1 MESTGQKNKIHI
13 SQATAAFLVEGGK
26 EHWFVPR
33 EKLVTAKGKG
43 EMQTYWINIRR
54 MGSEWEERGG
64 LKRTSSMMDAVEL
77 YVTLASPKPNTE
89 YECQRSVGE
98 KEALDGWISKSSRS
112 IESPLSAS
120 KNSRLVDWNVDVLL
134 GLLGNV
140 VKKRANAVP
149 IYTGGCI
156 LEEVT
161 TIDGGT
167 TVDTGRQ
174 GGRTFRLRI
183 DDKVRLELHDF
194 VTRIASLYRDVPY
207 HNFEHASHV
216 AMTANNL
223 MKRILDRDTGQS
235 RKSTFGISS
244 DPLSHFAVFFS
255 ALIHDVDRR
264 GLVSARAVKERD
276 IKEETTSEQ
285 SIVDL
290 TWELLMEPRYKNLRS
305 CMYADSYESDRFRQ
319 FLTNCVKATDV
330 TDMELRALR
339 KKRWHAAFSASSPTL
354 LTPEEVNSRKATIVI
369 ELTMQMSSAAHY
381 AQHWLM
387 YRKWNERHF
396 TELYQAYR
404 KGRSDRD
411 PSMGWYENEILL
423 FDNHVIPLAKMI
435 KVCGVFAGSNDETLT
450 YALQNRKEWEMKG
463 RELCREM
470 LTKTIGSDRHGQ
482 GQAYALPLSPGL
494 LA

>member
-1 MESTGQKNKIHI
+1 MESTGQRNKIHI
-13 SQATAAFLVEGGK
+13 SQATAALLVDGGM

-33 EKLVTAKGKG
+33 ENLVTAKGKG
-43 EMQTYWINIRR
+43 EMQTYWINVSR
-54 MGSEWEERGG
+54 MGSEGEDRGG
-64 LKRTSSMMDAVEL
+64 IARPSSMMDAVKQ

-89 YECQRSVGE
+89 YECQRSGGDL
-98 KEALDGWISKSSRS
+98 EAIGGWISKYSRS

-120 KNSRLVDWNVDVLL
+120 KNSRLVDWNVDVLFR
-134 GLLGNV
+134 LLGKL

-161 TIDGGT
+161 TMDGVSKDGGGH
-167 TVDTGRQ
+167 DR
-174 GGRTFRLRI
+174 GGTFRLRI
-183 DDKVRLELHDF
+183 DEKVRLELHDF

-223 MKRILDRDTGQS
+223 MKRILDRDTDQA

-255 ALIHDVDRR
+255 ALIHDVDHR
-264 GLVSARAVKERD
+264 GLASAGALKERD

-285 SIVDL
+285 GIVDL
-290 TWELLMEPRYKNLRS
+290 TWGLLMEPRYKNLRS
-305 CMYADSYESDRFRQ
+305 CISANKHERNRFRQ
-319 FLTNCVKATDV
+319 FLTNCVQATDV
-330 TDMELRALR
+330 TDMKLRALR
-339 KKRWHAAFSASSPTL
+339 KKRWHAAFNACSPTL
-354 LTPEEVNSRKATIVI
+354 LTREEVNSRKATIVI

-381 AQHWLM
+381 AQHWNM
-387 YRKWNERHF
+387 YRKWNGRHF
-396 TELYQAYR
+396 TELYQAYKR
-404 KGRSDRD
+404 GRSDRD
-411 PSMGWYENEILL
+411 PSMGWYENEILF

-435 KVCGVFAGSNDETLT
+435 KVCGVFARSNDECLT
-450 YALQNRKEWEMKG
+450 YAVQNRKEWEMKG

-470 LTKTIGSDRHGQ
+470 LTKAIES
-482 GQAYALPLSPGL
+482 ALTLSPGQL
-494 LA
+494 V